1 MKLNTEENLLVVSN
15 KKRDLNEVLDKLV
28 DKDSKKV
35 AAFLVEKTSLPRE
48 LRIGAL
54 RLVLNDYVKMAKE
67 LVLSDEF
74 MYRLNWYEK
83 FSEYQLVNF
92 WNILESNNSD
102 KFDAE
107 TEAIRFK
114 KTFYLLLLMNADA
127 VEFSDKELEALL
139 KLNTPESTVES
150 FKEFMNESDGAFYD
164 YECNF
169 DGMSYEDFK
178 TVLKKCSTVA
188 DIRNIASKYGINVP
202 KRLKK
207 EELVAL
213 VLEGLRRQGK
223 ATDETEA
230 ELKKMSAITL
240 QRYAKVNGVKAS
252 TEMKKDDIIEFIM
265 NRIES
270 SPKAVRK
277 PRIQLATLPELE
289 EFEFSKDYL
298 REVSYV
304 DEDDDQEEVA
314 PAAPV
319 VEEPVVE
326 EPVVEPLAVEVVE
339 EPAVEENSN
348 AAANEELLEKIK
360 AEEERYNQ
368 MVESYESRLTQLEE
382 MIVAMNSQPAP
393 AEEVVEE
400 VEAETEI
407 VEEEAEA
414 PVNTPYNDELLVAI
428 TQLLLEREK
437 REESRSGINEEFFN
451 KMVESYEKR
460 LAQLEEMLISMHSQP
475 AQQPV
480 QPAPITIHV
489 NYPGENTKVVEV
501 VKSDEPDTVVEEPVA
516 EEAPV
521 VEESELAPVV
531 VDPTFDTLTP
541 KQTADVVGETMDGL
555 TVKKGQVVEV
565 PKKLT
570 REEKRELKRQRKADK
585 RKAKAERKEAK
596 RIERE
601 ELRESKRL
609 LNELAKNEKKLAK
622 DEKKL
627 AKQEKKLAKKK
638 RTEEAAAVKAEK
650 EQIKEERILN
660 QQRLAAEKDLAAER
674 RREAKRKAKAE
685 RKAAKKAKKEAKK
698 QKKLEKKAR
707 KEQKI
712 LDAEMKKAEAEAARN
727 EKKPKLSR
735 KQKKQ
740 EKKAKKEQKV
750 LESEMAKASEEAMRL
765 EKKKAKIERIRVKND
780 IAMYNSAKRRAFWG
794 FIKAIILIALLV
806 VVAALTIT
814 TLIDLKIIVG
824 PFADF
829 VNNFTTQYIPFMSP
843 TGVVRVNVTIWVQ
856 KAIEFINKF

>member
-1 MKLNTEENLLVVSN
+1 MKLNAEENLLVVSN

-28 DKDSKKV
+28 AKDSKKV

-92 WNILESNNSD
+92 WNILQSNNSD

-107 TEAIRFK
+107 AEAVRFK
-114 KTFYLLLLMNADA
+114 KTFYLLLLMNADV
-127 VEFSDKELEALL
+127 VEFSDKELETLL
-139 KLNTPESTVES
+139 KLTTPESTVES
-150 FKEFMNESDGAFYD
+150 FKEFMSESDGAFYD

-252 TEMKKDDIIEFIM
+252 TEMKKDDIIEYIM

-289 EFEFSKDYL
+289 EFQFSKDYL
-298 REVSYV
+298 REVSFV
-304 DEDDDQEEVA
+304 DEDDDQDEVVPVAEE
-314 PAAPV
+314 PAVEEPVVVEV

-326 EPVVEPLAVEVVE
+326 E
-339 EPAVEENSN
+339 NSN
-348 AAANEELLEKIK
+348 EAANEELLEKIK

-382 MIVAMNSQPAP
+382 MIVAMNSQPSP

-407 VEEEAEA
+407 VEEAEA

-428 TQLLLEREK
+428 TQLLVEREK
-437 REESRSGINEEFFN
+437 REESKSGLNEEFFN

-460 LAQLEEMLISMHSQP
+460 LTQLEEMLIAMHSQP
-475 AQQPV
+475 ASQQV
-480 QPAPITIHV
+480 QAAPITIHV
-489 NYPGENTKVVEV
+489 NYPGENGRVVEV
-501 VKSDEPDTVVEEPVA
+501 VNSTEPVALVEEPVV
-516 EEAPV
+516 EEEIVEETQV
-521 VEESELAPVV
+521 VEESEVAPVV

-541 KQTADVVGETMDGL
+541 NQTVNVVDETMDGL
-555 TVKKGQVVEV
+555 TVNKGQVVEV

-570 REEKRELKRQRKADK
+570 RAEKRELKRQRKA
-585 RKAKAERKEAK
+585 ERKEAK
-596 RIERE
+596 RIEKE
-601 ELRESKRL
+601 ELIESKRL
-609 LNELAKNEKKLAK
+609 LNELVKNEKKLAK
-622 DEKKL
+622 DEKRL

-638 RTEEAAAVKAEK
+638 RVEEAAAVKAEK

-674 RREAKRKAKAE
+674 RREAKRKAKAD
-685 RKAAKKAKKEAKK
+685 RKAAKKAKKEAR
-698 QKKLEKKAR
+698 Q
-707 KEQKI
+707 QKI
-712 LDAEMKKAEAEAARN
+712 LEAEMRKAEAEAARD

-765 EKKKAKIERIRVKND
+765 EKKKAKLERIRAKND

-829 VNNFTTQYIPFMSP
+829 VNNFTNQYIPFMSE
-843 TGVVRVNVTIWVQ
+843 TGVVRVNVTIWIQ
-856 KAIEFINKF
+856 KAIEFINGLIKGGQK

>member
-1 MKLNTEENLLVVSN
+1 MKLNAEENLLVVSN

-28 DKDSKKV
+28 AKDSKKV

-107 TEAIRFK
+107 VEAVRFK

-127 VEFSDKELEALL
+127 VEFSDKELETLL
-139 KLNTPESTVES
+139 KLTTPESTVES
-150 FKEFMNESDGAFYD
+150 FKEFMSESDGAFYD

-252 TEMKKDDIIEFIM
+252 TEMKKDDIIEYIM

-289 EFEFSKDYL
+289 EFQFSKDYL
-298 REVSYV
+298 REVSFV

-319 VEEPVVE
+319 VEEPAVE
-326 EPVVEPLAVEVVE
+326 EPVVE
-339 EPAVEENSN
+339 EPAVEEHVVEENSN
-348 AAANEELLEKIK
+348 EAANEELLEKIK

-382 MIVAMNSQPAP
+382 MIVAMNSQPSP

-407 VEEEAEA
+407 VEEVEA
-414 PVNTPYNDELLVAI
+414 PVNTTYNDELLVAI
-428 TQLLLEREK
+428 TQLLVEREK
-437 REESRSGINEEFFN
+437 REESKSGLNEEFFN
-451 KMVESYEKR
+451 KVVESYEKR
-460 LAQLEEMLISMHSQP
+460 LTQLEEMLIAMHSQP
-475 AQQPV
+475 ASQQA
-480 QPAPITIHV
+480 APITIHV
-489 NYPGENTKVVEV
+489 NYPGENGRVVEV
-501 VKSDEPDTVVEEPVA
+501 VNSAEPVAVVEEPVV
-516 EEAPV
+516 EEEVVEETPV
-521 VEESELAPVV
+521 VEESEVAPVV

-541 KQTADVVGETMDGL
+541 NQTVNVVDETMNGL
-555 TVKKGQVVEV
+555 TINKGQVVEV

-570 REEKRELKRQRKADK
+570 RAEKRELKRQRKA
-585 RKAKAERKEAK
+585 ERKEAK
-596 RIERE
+596 RIEKE
-601 ELRESKRL
+601 ELIESKRL
-609 LNELAKNEKKLAK
+609 LSELVKNEKKLAK
-622 DEKKL
+622 DEKRL

-638 RTEEAAAVKAEK
+638 RVEEAAAVKAEK
-650 EQIKEERILN
+650 EQIKEERIFN

-674 RREAKRKAKAE
+674 RREAKRKAKAD
-685 RKAAKKAKKEAKK
+685 RKAAKKAKKEAK
-698 QKKLEKKAR
+698 Q
-707 KEQKI
+707 QKI
-712 LDAEMKKAEAEAARN
+712 LEAEMRKAEAEAARN

-740 EKKAKKEQKV
+740 EKRAKKEQKV
-750 LESEMAKASEEAMRL
+750 
-765 EKKKAKIERIRVKND
+765 KKKKSVAK
-780 IAMYNSAKRRAFWG
+780 
-794 FIKAIILIALLV
+794 
-806 VVAALTIT
+806 
-814 TLIDLKIIVG
+814 
-824 PFADF
+824 
-829 VNNFTTQYIPFMSP
+829 
-843 TGVVRVNVTIWVQ
+843 
-856 KAIEFINKF
+856 